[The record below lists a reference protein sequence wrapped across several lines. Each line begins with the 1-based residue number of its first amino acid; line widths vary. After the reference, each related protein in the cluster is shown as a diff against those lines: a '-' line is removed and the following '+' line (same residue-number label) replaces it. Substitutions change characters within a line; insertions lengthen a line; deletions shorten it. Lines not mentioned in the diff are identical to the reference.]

1 MTIFRSLIYVP
12 VATAGTHTL
21 LVINTTTGA
30 CTGPAGSATNA
41 AIASYFGQVITDSGA
56 TTAQGRAEAI
66 QDSEGYAAFYVE
78 VAATPPT
85 SITITKT
92 VAVDYST
99 ITLTIP
105 QQTSRVLFFD
115 VPLVTPGAGITNTP
129 SGASI
134 LTPTGVVPGH
144 YHNASV
150 TVGVDGR
157 LTFAE
162 SNTVSGI
169 PDGCVDAPGDPQ
181 ESIDHGTPVALYNGQ
196 LVAANAATPSY
207 MPCIGFYQGSSEHVV
222 RVSGKETA
230 LTGLVANTTYYVA
243 SGGGITSTPPTG
255 NVVQRVGKALDT
267 TTLFVQ
273 LGEPVA

>member
-157 LTFAE
+157 ITFAE

-169 PDGCVDAPGDPQ
+169 PDGCIDAFGDPNPD
-181 ESIDHGTPVALYNGQ
+181 IPHGTPVALYNGE
-196 LVAANAATPSY
+196 LVEADAGTPSY
-207 MPCIGFYQGSSEHVV
+207 MPCVGIYQGSSEHTI
-222 RVSGKETA
+222 RVNGKDTA
-230 LTGLVANTTYYVA
+230 YTGLSANTVYYVA
-243 SGGGITSTPPTG
+243 VGGGLTTTPPTG
-255 NVVQRVGKALDT
+255 YVVQRVGKALDA

>member
-1 MTIFRSLIYVP
+1 MVTYRALVYVP
-12 VATAGTHTL
+12 IAVGGVHQL
-21 LVINTTTGA
+21 LRINTTTGE
-30 CTGPAGSATNA
+30 CTGPLAPSSNALSAAYFGQIISDSGATNA
-41 AIASYFGQVITDSGA
+41 A
-56 TTAQGRAEAI
+56 GRVAAI
-66 QDSEGYAAFYVE
+66 QASEGYGVFYVE
-78 VAATPPT
+78 NT
-85 SITITKT
+85 SAITITKT
-92 VAVDYST
+92 VAGDNSY
-99 ITLTIP
+99 IDLTIP
-105 QQTSRVLFFD
+105 AQTNRVLLFD
-115 VPLVTPGAGITNTP
+115 IPIVSPSDGITNAP
-129 SGASI
+129 SGQSV

-169 PDGCVDAPGDPQ
+169 PDGCVDAPGNPQ
-181 ESIDHGTPVALYNGQ
+181 SGIPDGTPVALYNGQ

-207 MPCIGFYQGSSEHVV
+207 MPCVGFYQGSSEHVL
-222 RVSGKETA
+222 RVSGKESGF
-230 LTGLVANTTYYVA
+230 TGLVANTTYYVA

>member
-1 MTIFRSLIYVP
+1 MIIFRGLIVTPTASAGYQTVLTVS
-12 VATAGTHTL
+12 VATGECTSPLTTNNTSIVAAYFGDVIAQSGETTLAGKL
-21 LVINTTTGA
+21 
-30 CTGPAGSATNA
+30 A
-41 AIASYFGQVITDSGA
+41 AIQAD
-56 TTAQGRAEAI
+56 
-66 QDSEGYAAFYVE
+66 DGYDAVKVYKIDNTE
-78 VAATPPT
+78 VTVV
-85 SITITKT
+85 KT
-92 VAVDYST
+92 VAGDNSSITFKIASITDKLCYLDVPVVTPESV
-99 ITLTIP
+99 ITLP
-105 QQTSRVLFFD
+105 PGGGSVL
-115 VPLVTPGAGITNTP
+115 A
-129 SGASI
+129 
-134 LTPTGVVPGH
+134 PTGVVPGH

-169 PDGCVDAPGDPQ
+169 PDGCVDAPGNPQ
-181 ESIDHGTPVALYNGQ
+181 SGIPDGTPVALYNGQ

-207 MPCIGFYQGSSEHVV
+207 MPCVGFYQGSSEHVL
-222 RVSGKETA
+222 RVSGKESGF
-230 LTGLVANTTYYVA
+230 TGLVANTTYYVA